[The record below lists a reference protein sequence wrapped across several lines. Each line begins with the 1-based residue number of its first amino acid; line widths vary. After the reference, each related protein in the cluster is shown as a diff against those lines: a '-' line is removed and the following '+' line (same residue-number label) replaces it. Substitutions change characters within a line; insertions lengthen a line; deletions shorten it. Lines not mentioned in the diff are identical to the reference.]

1 MSLAVNKGPVGPAD
15 REWGKSGAP
24 EGAHDREQ
32 RCSGDGAQ
40 RSGTP
45 AHDRQGP
52 PAPPPTHDRQGPP
65 TLPEAAARTNA
76 FSIGPVTMDSPF
88 VLAPLA
94 GVSDSPFRRLAREQ
108 GASAVYTEMVSSDG
122 LVRGSQ
128 ATLEY
133 CAFDPS
139 ERPIGIQI
147 FGSDPKTMADAA
159 RVLSDLPPEQRP
171 DLIDI
176 NMGCPVRKVVNR
188 CAGAALLQDVPRIA
202 AIVETMA
209 AATTLP
215 VTAKVRLGW
224 DGSSQNFV
232 DVCRALESSGARAVA
247 IHARTRAEKFEGHAH
262 WEMIA
267 EAKRAVG
274 IPVIGNGD
282 VRDAESAVRML
293 RETGCD
299 GVMLGRAAFG
309 DPWVFRRIR
318 ALVER
323 DEVLPPP
330 SAGERLEAGVR
341 HLAMLVESVGS
352 EHAAREMRKHVAW
365 YIKGLP
371 NSARVRE
378 QVNHTR
384 TAEAMSE
391 LLHAYLGELAAH
403 GSAFVQ
409 DLAEP
414 DEASRKSPDGAL
426 SKSSGEASSASPP
439 HAAG

>member
-1 MSLAVNKGPVGPAD
+1 MSALELDTGRRP
-15 REWGKSGAP
+15 
-24 EGAHDREQ
+24 Q
-32 RCSGDGAQ
+32 
-40 RSGTP
+40 
-45 AHDRQGP
+45 
-52 PAPPPTHDRQGPP
+52 
-65 TLPEAAARTNA
+65 AAARPFA
-76 FSIGPVTMDSPF
+76 IGDVVMDSPF
-88 VLAPLA
+88 ILAPLA

-122 LVRGSQ
+122 LVRGSE

-147 FGSDPKTMADAA
+147 FGSDPRVMADAA
-159 RVLSDLPPEQRP
+159 RVLSDLPPERRP

-202 AIVETMA
+202 TIVETMA
-209 AATTLP
+209 RATPLP

-224 DGSSQNFV
+224 DGQTRNVV
-232 DVCRALESSGARAVA
+232 DVCRTLESAGARAVA

-282 VRDAESAVRML
+282 VKDAEAAVRML
-293 RETGCD
+293 AETGCD

-323 DEVLPPP
+323 GEVLPPP
-330 SAGERLEAGVR
+330 TAAERLEAGVR
-341 HLAMLVESVGS
+341 HLAMIVEAAGS

-384 TAEAMSE
+384 TAEAMTE
-391 LLHAYLGELAAH
+391 LLHAYLGELASR
-403 GSAFVQ
+403 GNAFVEE
-409 DLAEP
+409 LAERS
-414 DEASRKSPDGAL
+414 EAAATS
-426 SKSSGEASSASPP
+426 

>member
-1 MSLAVNKGPVGPAD
+1 MSTTEPLPPEILLADGVPEPV
-15 REWGKSGAP
+15 
-24 EGAHDREQ
+24 
-32 RCSGDGAQ
+32 
-40 RSGTP
+40 
-45 AHDRQGP
+45 
-52 PAPPPTHDRQGPP
+52 PAPAG
-65 TLPEAAARTNA
+65 AARG
-76 FSIGPVTMDSPF
+76 FEIGGVRMDSPF

-139 ERPIGIQI
+139 ERPIGIQL
-147 FGSDPKTMADAA
+147 FGSDPATMADAA
-159 RVLSDLPPEQRP
+159 RVLSDLPAEQRP

-202 AIVETMA
+202 AIVEAMS
-209 AATTLP
+209 AATSLP
-215 VTAKVRLGW
+215 VTAKIRLGW
-224 DGSSQNFV
+224 DGNSRNV
-232 DVCRALESSGARAVA
+232 VEVARALEAAGASAVA
-247 IHARTRAEKFEGHAH
+247 IHARTRAEKFEGLAH
-262 WEMIA
+262 WDMIG
-267 EAKRAVG
+267 EAKAAVG

-282 VRDAESAVRML
+282 VRNAEDAVRML
-293 RETGCD
+293 LLTGCD

-318 ALVER
+318 ALIER
-323 DEVLPPP
+323 GEVLPPP
-330 SAGERLEAGVR
+330 SAAERLEAGVR
-341 HLAMLVESVGS
+341 HLGMLVGSVGE

-378 QVNHTR
+378 QVNRTR
-384 TAEAMSE
+384 TATE
-391 LLHAYLGELAAH
+391 LTALLRDYLGELASQGLEAFAPDPAAH
-403 GSAFVQ
+403 PV
-409 DLAEP
+409 ETP
-414 DEASRKSPDGAL
+414 RASG
-426 SKSSGEASSASPP
+426 
-439 HAAG
+439 